1 MRIDVHNHL
10 LSLDVFERIESYT
23 AYRLRRDQE
32 GRIVIA
38 ARVGPE
44 IPNVSIDQRLLE
56 MDSHG
61 IDRQVLSFLTDNFF
75 PESEL
80 KESPNRRLNL
90 AQVVNNYLSELCSQ
104 HNGRFMAYADI
115 PLLDVDGAI
124 AEAARAIKELGLHGV
139 ALWTNVHGKPL
150 DSKEFWPF
158 FGEVEKLRVP
168 IFVHPTEP
176 RSMESFQG
184 YNLAGMIGF
193 PFETTLAAT
202 RLVYSGLLENFKGL
216 KIIVNHMGGT
226 IPILWER
233 LNRAYL
239 NNWSGG
245 RENISQLPTEYL
257 KTLYYDTALTFPE
270 AIMFASQLVGD
281 HILFGTDYPYTSP
294 HMSYTDEVEKYVRM
308 IGELDMPQIEKEK
321 IFGLNAMGLFSQ
333 AAH

>member
-1 MRIDVHNHL
+1 MRIDVHSHL
-10 LSLDVFERIESYT
+10 LSLEIFERIESRT
-23 AYRLRRDQE
+23 AYRLRRDE
-32 GRIVIA
+32 AGNIVIA
-38 ARVGPE
+38 ARVGPA
-44 IPNVSIDQRLLE
+44 IPHISVEQRLSE

-75 PESEL
+75 SESEL
-80 KESPNRRLNL
+80 KESPKRRLDL
-90 AQVVNNYLSELCSQ
+90 AQVVNDYLSQLCSQ
-104 HNGRFMAYADI
+104 HRGRFMAYADI
-115 PLLDVDGAI
+115 PLLDVEGAI
-124 AEAARAIKELGLHGV
+124 AEAKRAVEGLGLHGV
-139 ALWTNVHGKPL
+139 ALWTNIHGKPL

-158 FGEVEKLRVP
+158 FGEVEKLKVP
-168 IFVHPTEP
+168 VFIHPTEP
-176 RSMESFQG
+176 RNMDGFQG

-245 RENISQLPTEYL
+245 RGNISQLPTEYL
-257 KTLYYDTALTFPE
+257 KTLYYDTALTFPQ

-281 HILFGTDYPYTSP
+281 HILFGTDYPYTSL
-294 HMSYTDEVEKYVRM
+294 HMSYTDEIEKYVKM
-308 IGELDMPQIEKEK
+308 IEGLSMPDLEKEK
-321 IFGLNAMGLFSQ
+321 IFGSSALHLFSRNSE
-333 AAH
+333 